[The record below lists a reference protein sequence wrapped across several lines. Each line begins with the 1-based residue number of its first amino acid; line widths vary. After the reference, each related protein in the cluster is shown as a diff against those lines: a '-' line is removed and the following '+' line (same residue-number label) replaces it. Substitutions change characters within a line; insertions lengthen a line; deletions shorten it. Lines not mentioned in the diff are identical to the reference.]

1 MWNYI
6 FLFFNIVFLSFNI
19 YQLITYLKRKK
30 KIKNEKSRIKNKL
43 EVWIENLRAI
53 VGTIT
58 ETSHYIKI
66 NPKNPII
73 ELKFGISSLGHSL
86 NSILVSMEKELEKI

>member
-1 MWNYI
+1 VWNYI
-6 FLFFNIVFLSFNI
+6 FLIFNIVFLGFNI

-43 EVWIENLRAI
+43 EVWIENLKAI

-58 ETSHYIKI
+58 ETSNYIKT
-66 NPKNPII
+66 NPNNPIT
-73 ELKFGISSLGHSL
+73 ELKFGISSLGHSS
-86 NSILVSMEKELEKI
+86 NSILVSMEKELDTI